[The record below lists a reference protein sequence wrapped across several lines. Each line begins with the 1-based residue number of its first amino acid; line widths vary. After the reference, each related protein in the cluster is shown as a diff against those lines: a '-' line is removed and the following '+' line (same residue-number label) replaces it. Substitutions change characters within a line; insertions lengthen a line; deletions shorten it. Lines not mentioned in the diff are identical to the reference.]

1 MNQTK
6 TYRCVVIDDE
16 SHAIELLSD
25 YIEAMPQLQLA
36 KTFSDPIAALM
47 DSNTGET
54 YDFIF
59 MDIDMPKLSGIELAK
74 SLRSRTTF
82 LIFTTAH
89 PKYAVEAFDVRADH
103 YLLKPIGMN
112 KFAMTVDLLL
122 KGRESS
128 MAPTSSPD
136 DTFFIKSDQKNKMIR
151 ICPEDIIAIEGLKN
165 YVLINTTSHKHIAY
179 LTMKEMEEAL
189 QPTGGFIRVH
199 KSFIV
204 AKKFIERVEGRS
216 IRLKNNLEAP
226 IGETYRQDFQDYIL
240 KKALLSNR

>member
-6 TYRCVVIDDE
+6 TYRCMVIDDE

-25 YIEAMPQLQLA
+25 YIQAMPQLQLA

-47 DSNTGET
+47 DSNGGET

-74 SLRSRTTF
+74 SLRLQTSF

-103 YLLKPIGMN
+103 FLLKPIGMN
-112 KFAMTVDLLL
+112 KFAMTIDLLL
-122 KGRESS
+122 KGKESTTVQ
-128 MAPTSSPD
+128 ASSTD
-136 DTFFIKSDQKNKMIR
+136 HTFFIKSDQKNKMIK
-151 ICPEDIIAIEGLKN
+151 ICPEDIICIEGLKN
-165 YVLINTTSHKHIAY
+165 YVVINTTCQKHIAY
-179 LTMKEMEEAL
+179 LTMKEIEEAL
-189 QPTGGFIRVH
+189 HPTGGFIRVH
-199 KSFIV
+199 KSYIV
-204 AKKFIERVEGRS
+204 AKKYIERVEGRA